1 MFFRRKNL
9 KRKEKGSLPNRIK
22 KGGERISLSFFIK
35 KRKASM
41 TVETACVL
49 PVFVLCM
56 AGFLQIG
63 TGLLNAVS
71 AQTELVYKLKQ
82 KVTEVSVE
90 WWKEERQSGQEMIQE
105 EKQTSF
111 GAAGP
116 MPQMDWIQC
125 FSAQTWIGRDPGRTI
140 GWNGEIEEKQ
150 MVYIALNGEVYH
162 RDPGCSHIHLSIHS
176 VEKTQLGAM
185 RNENGEKYHPCEE
198 CGGGTGNVY
207 ITDTGNRYHSSLECS
222 GLKRSIVKVP
232 VTQVKDRRP
241 CSRCF

>member
-1 MFFRRKNL
+1 
-9 KRKEKGSLPNRIK
+9 
-22 KGGERISLSFFIK
+22 
-35 KRKASM
+35 M

-111 GAAGP
+111 GAADRGK
-116 MPQMDWIQC
+116 
-125 FSAQTWIGRDPGRTI
+125 T
-140 GWNGEIEEKQ
+140 NGLYRLKW
-150 MVYIALNGEVYH
+150 G
-162 RDPGCSHIHLSIHS
+162 GLS
-176 VEKTQLGAM
+176 
-185 RNENGEKYHPCEE
+185 
-198 CGGGTGNVY
+198 
-207 ITDTGNRYHSSLECS
+207 
-222 GLKRSIVKVP
+222 
-232 VTQVKDRRP
+232 
-241 CSRCF
+241 

>member
-22 KGGERISLSFFIK
+22 KGGERISLSFFRK

-49 PVFVLCM
+49 PVFIFCM
-56 AGFLQIG
+56 ASFLQIG

-82 KVTEVSVE
+82 KVTEISVE
-90 WWKEERQSGQEMIQE
+90 WWKEERQAGQEMIQE
-105 EKQTSF
+105 EKQTF
-111 GAAGP
+111 FEAAGF
-116 MPQMDWIQC
+116 MLETAWTQR
-125 FSAQTWIGRDPGRTI
+125 FFAQPWIGRDPGMTI

-176 VEKTQLGAM
+176 VEKTQLSVM

-198 CGGGTGNVY
+198 CGDGTGQVY

-232 VTQVKDRRP
+232 IALVKDWRP

>member
-125 FSAQTWIGRDPGRTI
+125 FSAQTWIGRDPG
-140 GWNGEIEEKQ
+140 
-150 MVYIALNGEVYH
+150 
-162 RDPGCSHIHLSIHS
+162 CSHIHLSIHS